1 MGPPGLKPEVENE
14 LISMGHTINHKSLG
28 CSIQAIMRGPSGV
41 LHGVSDPR
49 GEGMSF
55 GI

>member
-1 MGPPGLKPEVENE
+1 MSHPIENKE
-14 LISMGHTINHKSLG
+14 FT
-28 CSIQAIMRGPSGV
+28 CSIQAISKEGDF

-49 GEGMSF
+49 GEGMAL